1 MLSVSGQ
8 RFKNEKK
15 MFTRRNF
22 LKGAGAA
29 AAGVGLSALC
39 GCAQVSPGLLFWVR
53 KGNNLPEPSG
63 PWDPVFGPP
72 IQWFSRYGGP
82 GDFQGHIRG
91 GAAPGV
97 DYDVP
102 EGTPLV
108 PSMMSYLIQINQDRK
123 GSRFVLMNS
132 VFYPPF
138 QVSYGHLGEMIVDE
152 QFRVA
157 GDISRFLGKRI
168 RILNR
173 AEIIAL
179 SGNSGLG
186 PWEYGGI
193 QPPHLH
199 LSAFWDDGNYPYQNL
214 DPEKLGPE
222 GGRPIFWDGRVFMD
236 AEPKKRLSLLNQTL
250 QHLESEMAEWV
261 EGEGLDDVKGNLREY
276 SLSMGRLKDEDFL
289 ESKHFQDLKAYLKKS
304 ILEKKK
310 FIPGSGPYS
319 LMLKI
324 LSYSTDPRQKVILTL
339 PFSAPGLETLYRKT
353 RYKEGQF
360 LTIRPPQEQG
370 DLKKWEQGP

>member
-1 MLSVSGQ
+1 MH
-8 RFKNEKK
+8 
-15 MFTRRNF
+15 TRRNF
-22 LKGAGAA
+22 LKGVGAA
-29 AAGVGLSALC
+29 AASVGLGAVF
-39 GCAQVSPGLLFWVR
+39 GCARLNPGLLFGGKWQ
-53 KGNNLPEPSG
+53 KDLPQPSG
-63 PWDPVFGPP
+63 AWDPVFGPP
-72 IQWFSRYGGP
+72 IQWFTRYGGP

-102 EGTPLV
+102 VATPLV

-152 QFRVA
+152 RFRVG

-168 RILNR
+168 RILGR
-173 AEIIAL
+173 GEIIAL

-186 PWEYGGI
+186 PREYGGI

-250 QHLESEMAEWV
+250 QYLESEMAEWV
-261 EGEGLDDVKGNLREY
+261 EGEGLEEFKGNLREY

-289 ESKHFQDLKAYLKKS
+289 ESKHFQDLKTYLKKT
-304 ILEKKK
+304 ILEQKK

-324 LSYSTDPRQKVILTL
+324 LSYSTDPSQKVILTL
-339 PFSAPGLETLYRKT
+339 PFIAPGLETVYRKT
-353 RYKEGQF
+353 VYEEGQF
-360 LTIRPPQEQG
+360 LTILPPQNPRGLEE
-370 DLKKWEQGP
+370 KEEIR